1 MGKIY
6 ASCGH
11 QIPSGVEPCLYD
23 HFGREGAEIAW
34 GVLCER
40 CKLSHIIFNNLEQGL
55 EWLNA
60 EEKDTKS
67 KKASLKEEAPQC

>member
-11 QIPSGVEPCLYD
+11 QIPTGVEPCLYE
-23 HFGREGAEIAW
+23 HWGREGVEVAW

-40 CKLSHIIFNNLEQGL
+40 CKLSHIIFDNLEQGL
-55 EWLNA
+55 EWLDGQK
-60 EEKDTKS
+60 EKDSKTEKETKE
-67 KKASLKEEAPQC
+67 KAEA